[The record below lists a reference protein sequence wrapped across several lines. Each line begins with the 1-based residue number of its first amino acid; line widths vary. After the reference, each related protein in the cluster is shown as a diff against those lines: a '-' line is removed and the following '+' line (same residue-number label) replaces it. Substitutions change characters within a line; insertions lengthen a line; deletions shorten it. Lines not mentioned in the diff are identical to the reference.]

1 MDVNSILLM
10 AELAY
15 DSVLSDTKGRV
26 PKTTTILKSAPL
38 IAFLAQYCV
47 LVSSGIVQ
55 AVFYS
60 NNETF

>member
-10 AELAY
+10 AEFAY
-15 DSVLSDTKGRV
+15 DSVLPDTKGRV

-47 LVSSGIVQ
+47 LVSSGIV
-55 AVFYS
+55 
-60 NNETF
+60 